1 MDWLV
6 IKLLKSNTHFIL
18 VWRDVVFCYSHA
30 CLSLYFPW
38 VIGSVFER
46 NVQISPLLILI
57 TILFWVHLHLIPL
70 SGNQF
75 SISLKLNIHPW
86 MRYGFVEMDQ
96 ACERLRHE
104 FTTLAGC
111 IWKKHKIHISTT
123 RKYFIKWQN
132 TLHTWYWLV
141 DWLIETFLYNTYIQT
156 WIWSQ
161 PVTNL
166 SGFQVCASGSRSASS
181 ADLRDGRGVLGSEL
195 RITIWILYVFAV
207 IHCHV

>member
-141 DWLIETFLYNTYIQT
+141 DWLIETFLYNTYTDLNLISTCHQPFWVSGVCGRIAFCQQCWPT
-156 WIWSQ
+156 WRQRCFREWAGVS
-161 PVTNL
+161 
-166 SGFQVCASGSRSASS
+166 SG
-181 ADLRDGRGVLGSEL
+181 
-195 RITIWILYVFAV
+195 
-207 IHCHV
+207 